1 MGTVVITTAT
11 IFCLTLNRCTVQEKA
26 KARVAI
32 RWPRGTR
39 GRVKA
44 VTTAAKT
51 IAIFSSA
58 SRLPPGT
65 KLSLSTGAE
74 RLR

>member
-39 GRVKA
+39 ERVKA
-44 VTTAAKT
+44 VISAAKT
-51 IAIFSSA
+51 IAIFS
-58 SRLPPGT
+58 
-65 KLSLSTGAE
+65 
-74 RLR
+74 